1 MEKYA
6 ILKSLIICMGVLP
19 MKTTLVIMA
28 AGLGSRFGGLKQMA
42 PLGPSGQIIM
52 DYSVYDAVR
61 AGFDRVVLVI
71 KRENEQDFREVVG
84 RRIERMVDVAYAYQS
99 PLDLP
104 QGFSYPDGRVK
115 PWGTGHAV
123 LSARSLVDTP
133 FAVINADDFYGA
145 ESYRLIHDQLVSG
158 VPSSMVGFRLGNTLT
173 ESGTVSRGIC
183 TVTDGYLEGVV
194 EHTALDRSSGIPLD
208 TVVSMN
214 LWGFGTEIF
223 DVLASDF
230 ADFLGAMP
238 DPMKSEF
245 YLPAVVDRE
254 IRERG
259 KRYRVLTSPER
270 WYGVTYREDID
281 GVRAALLRMSNE
293 GKYPL

>member
-1 MEKYA
+1 
-6 ILKSLIICMGVLP
+6 
-19 MKTTLVIMA
+19 MKTTLLIMA

-42 PLGPSGQIIM
+42 PLGPSGQIII

-61 AGFDRVVLVI
+61 AGFDKVVLVI
-71 KRENEQDFREVVG
+71 KRENEKDFREVVG
-84 RRIERMVDVAYAYQS
+84 RRIEGLIDVSYAYQS

-104 QGFSYPDGRVK
+104 CGFAYPDGRVK

-123 LSARSLVDTP
+123 LAARSLVDTP

-145 ESYRLIHDQLVSG
+145 ESFRLVHDQLVSG
-158 VPSSMVGFRLGNTLT
+158 EPSCMVGFRLGNTLT

-183 TVTDGYLEGVV
+183 AVEGGYLRGVT
-194 EHTALDRSSGIPLD
+194 EHTALDRNSGIPLD

-214 LWGFGTEIF
+214 LWGFGTDIF
-223 DVLASDF
+223 SVLA
-230 ADFLGAMP
+230 ADFSEFLASMP

-259 KRYRVLTSPER
+259 RRYRVLTTSEQ

-281 GVRAALLRMSNE
+281 GVREALLRMSRE

>member
-1 MEKYA
+1 
-6 ILKSLIICMGVLP
+6 

-42 PLGPSGQIIM
+42 PLGPSGQIIIE
-52 DYSVYDAVR
+52 YSVLDAVR
-61 AGFDRVVLVI
+61 AGFDKVVLVI
-71 KRENEQDFREVVG
+71 KRENEREFREIVG
-84 RRIERMVDVAYAYQS
+84 RRIEGLADVAYAYQS

-104 QGFSYPDGRVK
+104 AGFAFPEGRVK

-123 LSARSLVDTP
+123 LAARGLVDTP

-145 ESYRLIHDQLVSG
+145 ESYRLIHGQLISG
-158 VPSSMVGFRLGNTLT
+158 EPSSMVGFRLGNTLT

-183 TVTDGYLEGVV
+183 EVRDGYLCRVT
-194 EHTALDRSSGIPLD
+194 EHTALTKDSGIPLD

-214 LWGFGTEIF
+214 LWGFGPEIF

-230 ADFLGAMP
+230 SEFLAAMP

-245 YLPAVVDRE
+245 YLPAVVDRD

-259 KRYRVLTSPER
+259 RRYRVLTTSEQ
-270 WYGVTYREDID
+270 WYGVTYREDVD
-281 GVRAALLRMSNE
+281 GVRAALLQMSRE
-293 GKYPL
+293 GKYPI

>member
-1 MEKYA
+1 M
-6 ILKSLIICMGVLP
+6 
-19 MKTTLVIMA
+19 TLVILA
-28 AGLGSRFGGLKQMA
+28 AGMGSRFGGVKQME
-42 PLGPSGQIIM
+42 PIDKDGNFII
-52 DYSVYDAVR
+52 DYSIFDAKR
-61 AGFDRVVLVI
+61 AGFDKVVLVI
-71 KRENEQDFREVVG
+71 KEENERDFREIVG
-84 RRIERMVDVAYAYQS
+84 RRIEGMIDVAYAYQS

-104 QGFSYPDGRVK
+104 GGFSYPEGRVK

-123 LSARSLVDTP
+123 LAARSLVDTP

-145 ESYRLIHDQLVSG
+145 ESYRLMHDQLISG
-158 VPSSMVGFRLGNTLT
+158 APSSMVGFRLGNTLT
-173 ESGTVSRGIC
+173 ESGTVSRGVC
-183 TVTDGYLEGVV
+183 LVQDGYLRGVT
-194 EHTALDRSSGIPLD
+194 EHTALDKDSGIPLD

-223 DVLASDF
+223 DVLAQDF
-230 ADFLGAMP
+230 ADFLSAMP

-259 KRYRVLTSPER
+259 KRYRVLTTSEQ
-270 WYGVTYREDID
+270 WYGVTYREDIG
-281 GVRAALLRMSNE
+281 GVREALLRMSNE

>member
-1 MEKYA
+1 
-6 ILKSLIICMGVLP
+6 

-42 PLGPSGQIIM
+42 PLGPSGQIII

-61 AGFDRVVLVI
+61 AGFDKVVLVI
-71 KRENEQDFREVVG
+71 KKENEREFREIVG
-84 RRIERMVDVAYAYQS
+84 QRIERLVDVSYAYQS
-99 PLDLP
+99 PFDLP
-104 QGFSYPDGRVK
+104 ENFAYPEGRIK

-123 LSARSLVDTP
+123 LAARSLVDTP

-145 ESYRLIHDQLVSG
+145 ESYRLVHEQLISG
-158 VPSSMVGFRLGNTLT
+158 EPACMVGFRLGNTLT

-183 TVTDGYLEGVV
+183 DVKDGCLMGVT
-194 EHTALDRSSGIPLD
+194 EHTALTKDSGIPLD

-214 LWGFGTEIF
+214 FWGFGTDIF
-223 DVLASDF
+223 STLASDF
-230 ADFLGAMP
+230 AAFLPSMP

-259 KRYRVLTSPER
+259 RRYRVLTTPEQ

-281 GVRAALLRMSNE
+281 GVREALLRMSLE